1 MLAGSA
7 NAILP
12 DEEPVPHSSLDNA
25 EPQRPWDPI
34 TATFARLGE
43 ARAA

>member
-7 NAILP
+7 EGILP

-25 EPQRPWDPI
+25 EPQR
-34 TATFARLGE
+34 A
-43 ARAA
+43 